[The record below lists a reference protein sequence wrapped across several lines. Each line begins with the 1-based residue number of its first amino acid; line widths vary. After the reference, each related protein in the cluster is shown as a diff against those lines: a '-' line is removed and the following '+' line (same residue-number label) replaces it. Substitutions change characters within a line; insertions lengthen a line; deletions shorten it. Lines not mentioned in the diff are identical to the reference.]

1 MTISRYLGI
10 GGLILALLISAL
22 AVIYS
27 KYHSRLIFIE
37 IQKQERA
44 LDQYEVEWG
53 QLQLELTTLAEQNRV
68 EQVAREQLKLV
79 MPLRERIIYIKP

>member
-1 MTISRYLGI
+1 MAISRYLGLS
-10 GGLILALLISAL
+10 GLILVLVVSAL

-27 KYHSRLIFIE
+27 KYQSRLIFID

-79 MPLRERIIYIKP
+79 MPLREKVIYIKP

>member
-1 MTISRYLGI
+1 MGA
-10 GGLILALLISAL
+10 LITALLISAL
-22 AVIYS
+22 TVIYS
-27 KYHSRLIFIE
+27 KYQSRLIFIE

-53 QLQLELTTLAEQNRV
+53 QLQLELTTLAELNRV

-79 MPLRERIIYIKP
+79 MPLREKIVYIKP

>member
-1 MTISRYLGI
+1 MVIGRYIEGV
-10 GGLILALLISAL
+10 LILVLLISAL
-22 AVIYS
+22 TVIYS
-27 KYHSRLIFIE
+27 KYQSRLIFIE
-37 IQKQERA
+37 IQKQERE

-79 MPLRERIIYIKP
+79 MPAREKIIYIKP

>member
-1 MTISRYLGI
+1 MVVNRYLEGM
-10 GGLILALLISAL
+10 LILVLLISAL
-22 AVIYS
+22 TVIYS
-27 KYHSRLIFIE
+27 KYRSRLIFIE

-68 EQVAREQLKLV
+68 EQVARDQLKLV
-79 MPLRERIIYIKP
+79 MPTREKIIYIKP

>member
-1 MTISRYLGI
+1 VATSRYLAI
-10 GGLILALLISAL
+10 GGLILVLLISAL

-27 KYHSRLIFIE
+27 KYQSRLIFIE

-79 MPLRERIIYIKP
+79 MPLREKVVYIKP

>member
-1 MTISRYLGI
+1 VAISRYLGL
-10 GGLILALLISAL
+10 GGLILVLLVSAL

-27 KYHSRLIFIE
+27 KYQSRLIFIE

-79 MPLRERIIYIKP
+79 MPLREKIVYIKP

>member
-1 MTISRYLGI
+1 MATSRYLGMA
-10 GGLILALLISAL
+10 GLILVLLVSAL
-22 AVIYS
+22 VVIYS
-27 KYHSRLIFIE
+27 KYQSRLIFIE

-79 MPLRERIIYIKP
+79 MPLREKIIYIKP